1 MASLVLTTR
10 QTGALLYLSAARL
23 ILMMNHREAVK
34 ITGRRELNMKHE
46 SILSLAEDLTLVI
59 CFWVVFALV
68 HTGFWLGGL
77 L

>member
-1 MASLVLTTR
+1 MLALTTL
-10 QTGALLYLSAARL
+10 QTGEFLYLNVARL

-34 ITGRRELNMKHE
+34 ITGTMELNMKHE
-46 SILSLAEDLTLVI
+46 SILSLAEDLTMVLI
-59 CFWVVFALV
+59 FWVVFALV